1 VKRLAWPY
9 GLLVV
14 FIVVIRTLPALT
26 RPAAAPDDC
35 ERVPRTDA
43 AAMERCLTL
52 RPDDVELM
60 VDLADGYRRAGDR
73 ERATA
78 LYRRALAVDPDDG
91 DVRRRLGAP

>member
-1 VKRLAWPY
+1 MKRLVWPY
-9 GLLVV
+9 VLLVV

-26 RPAAAPDDC
+26 RPAVAPDDC

-43 AAMERCLTL
+43 VAMERCLTL

-60 VDLADGYRRAGDR
+60 VDLADGYRKAGDH
-73 ERATA
+73 EHATA
-78 LYRRALAVDPDDG
+78 LYRRALAVDPDDS